1 MKENVGT
8 KCKSKLIP
16 VAKIHTACLILTN
29 FDIKKLLSFLNIEY
43 PWLKKSLFLCE
54 KTNLVA
60 SSNRTQYIVHSIIH
74 SAKQFRQKYSSQL
87 QFLSSLTF
95 LKYIPHN
102 VHSGN
107 TYEFQHKCF
116 TAKYLFL
123 FQGSIL
129 GKFSNSKKQN
139 TWKS

>member
-29 FDIKKLLSFLNIEY
+29 FDIKKLLSFLNIKVAKER

-60 SSNRTQYIVHSIIH
+60 CSTRTQYIVGLY
-74 SAKQFRQKYSSQL
+74 YS
-87 QFLSSLTF
+87 LS
-95 LKYIPHN
+95 
-102 VHSGN
+102 
-107 TYEFQHKCF
+107 
-116 TAKYLFL
+116 
-123 FQGSIL
+123 
-129 GKFSNSKKQN
+129 
-139 TWKS
+139 

>member
-29 FDIKKLLSFLNIEY
+29 FDIKNLLSFLNIKVAKER

-60 SSNRTQYIVHSIIH
+60 SSARTQYIVGLY
-74 SAKQFRQKYSSQL
+74 YSL
-87 QFLSSLTF
+87 R
-95 LKYIPHN
+95 
-102 VHSGN
+102 
-107 TYEFQHKCF
+107 
-116 TAKYLFL
+116 
-123 FQGSIL
+123 
-129 GKFSNSKKQN
+129 
-139 TWKS
+139 